1 MLNKTHYGLVLGLF
15 VCFSVHATTSPVVQ
29 TQTKLKK
36 LDAEIVSLKQ
46 TLAFAQDKRGVLNQG
61 LTNTQKEIGAGAQ
74 QLLSIQTKMANSQQ
88 KITQLQDKVTQL
100 SEQLKTQQHLLAKH
114 VRARYQMG
122 EYQAM
127 KWLIEQDEPYK
138 ISRILTYYQYIVAS
152 RQHLIAEIDETRK
165 HLNESKDIL
174 SHELTKNTHIKDE
187 LLQHQQQ
194 LVEHKNYHSTLIHTL
209 TNEIENKQRNLE
221 EAQRNKDNLSRL
233 LKSLAQESAPQ
244 PSHPFAQMRRK
255 LPRPVQAQAN
265 ALHKTNQGLT
275 FFAEEGTQVVA
286 VYPGKVVFSDW
297 LKGYGLLL
305 ILDHGQGFMTLY
317 ANNKSLFKHK
327 GQSVTQN
334 EPIAIVGH
342 SGNSKQNGLYF
353 EVRVK
358 GKAVSPLEWLS

>member
-1 MLNKTHYGLVLGLF
+1 MPNTTHYGLVLGLF
-15 VCFSVHATTSPVVQ
+15 VCFSLHATSSPVAQ

-36 LDAEIVSLKQ
+36 LDAQIVSLKQ

-61 LTNTQKEIGAGAQ
+61 LTTTQKEIGAGAA
-74 QLLSIQTKMANSQQ
+74 QLVSVQNKMTASQQ
-88 KITQLQDKVTQL
+88 KITQLQDKIAQL
-100 SEQLKTQQHLLAKH
+100 SDQLRTQQHLLAKH

-127 KWLIEQDEPYK
+127 KWLIEQDEPYR

-152 RQHLIAEIDETRK
+152 RQQLITEIDETRK
-165 HLNESKDIL
+165 HLNESTETL
-174 SHELTKNTHIKDE
+174 SHELTENKHIKEE
-187 LLQHQQQ
+187 LTRHQQQ

-209 TNEIENKQRNLE
+209 NNEIENKQRTLE
-221 EAQRNKDNLSRL
+221 EAQKNKDNLSRL
-233 LKSLAQESAPQ
+233 LKSLAQESIAQ

-255 LPRPVQAQAN
+255 LPRPIQNHAN

-275 FFAEEGTQVVA
+275 FFAEEGTQVMA

-297 LKGYGLLL
+297 LNGYGLLL

-327 GQSVTQN
+327 GQHVTQS

-342 SGNSKQNGLYF
+342 SGSSKQNGLYF